1 MIRTTIYLPLG
12 RAAGLG
18 VSQFDSSR
26 TRAVAAMMPAWH
38 ERLQT
43 SLIMGTRNSGYDR
56 AGQNWYQEPP
66 QCAQVLFD
74 EVPFAGGIHDPC
86 CGKGTIV
93 RVAQGRGIEPTGA
106 DIEDRADGCFPQ
118 HDFFT
123 DEGRYPNIAF
133 NPPNDKR
140 RGLNMLAARLILH
153 GLQRVQHGGLVAA
166 LVTSNFL
173 WSQGRY
179 ALFARREMELVLI
192 LSERPSVPPGEF
204 LEAYGEERRGNGSL
218 DFAWLMFRRGGRR
231 RADVAIR
238 WVEPGKV

>member
-74 EVPFAGGIHDPC
+74 EVPFAGGIHDPY

-93 RVAQGRGIEPTGA
+93 RVALGRGIEATGA

-118 HDFFT
+118 QNFFT

-133 NPPNDKR
+133 NPPNDRR
-140 RGLNMLAARLILH
+140 RGLNMLAARLDPAGAAAGPARRSGRRARHLKFFVVA
-153 GLQRVQHGGLVAA
+153 GALRAVRAAGDGAGADPVRAA
-166 LVTSNFL
+166 L
-173 WSQGRY
+173 G
-179 ALFARREMELVLI
+179 AARR
-192 LSERPSVPPGEF
+192 VP
-204 LEAYGEERRGNGSL
+204 
-218 DFAWLMFRRGGRR
+218 
-231 RADVAIR
+231 
-238 WVEPGKV
+238 